1 MHVKLDHSGYIPDFI
16 TMTTAKNHERK
27 EISNIPANKAMFLSL
42 TEAIM
47 ISNYSQIIAVKVFI
61 LHQG

>member
-16 TMTTAKNHERK
+16 TMTTAKTHERK